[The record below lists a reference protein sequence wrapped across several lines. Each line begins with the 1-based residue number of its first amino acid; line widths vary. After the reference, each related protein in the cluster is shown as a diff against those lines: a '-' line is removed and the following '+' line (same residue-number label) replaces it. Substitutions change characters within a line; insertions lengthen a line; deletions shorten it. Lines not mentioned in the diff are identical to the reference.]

1 MDSRG
6 ACLDLVFS
14 LVCDFGL
21 ACQISTLGLC
31 VYLLMLIVPISQCYL
46 GSVFLAVCIHSVHPS
61 IFPTICSSSKSHTTQ
76 QVFTRTM
83 NTRTML
89 DAEDTTVSEVG
100 AQKLADYGGYEHLIR
115 Q

>member
-1 MDSRG
+1 MDRRG

-31 VYLLMLIVPISQCYL
+31 VYLLLLIVPISQCYL
-46 GSVFLAVCIHSVHPS
+46 GSVFLAVCVHSVHPS
-61 IFPTICSSSKSHTTQ
+61 ILPSIYSSSKSHGTQ
-76 QVFTRTM
+76 KFSL

-89 DAEDTTVSEVG
+89 DAEDTALNEVG
-100 AQKLADYGGYEHLIR
+100 AQKLEDYGG
-115 Q
+115 